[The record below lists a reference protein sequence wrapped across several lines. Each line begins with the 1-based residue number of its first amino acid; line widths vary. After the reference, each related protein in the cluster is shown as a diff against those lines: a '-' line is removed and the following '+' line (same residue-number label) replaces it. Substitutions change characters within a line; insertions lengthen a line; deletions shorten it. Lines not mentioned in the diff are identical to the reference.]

1 LSNGLGRIGKAL
13 KAKTGQRVEN
23 SEDAS
28 PISKLDRLDAWCEFF
43 IL

>member
-1 LSNGLGRIGKAL
+1 LSNGLGRIGEAL
-13 KAKTGQRVEN
+13 QAKTGQRVEN

-28 PISKLDRLDAWCEFF
+28 PIGKLDGLDAWCEFF